1 MIQKTEISLLCIN
14 AYRLTAIHIYIW
26 IELVLK
32 ISTSLLSSRIFSIRL
47 QSNFQH
53 LSQFVICL
61 RKHLIIICVGEERLI
76 WKFTNF
82 FTTEIKLLFS
92 HFSLK
97 FNQFIQKKKKKTKK
111 EREKSKVLPLLE
123 SHNSNHSAP
132 EWDFPFLP
140 KIGGLKLLNTLLHPI
155 RTSLLP
161 LLRRSV
167 ENCGNWVWKRDD
179 GESLY
184 RVGTFFLSDTV
195 GAPYF
200 IKVTLTSCWVI
211 NNIFLFILEIRILE
225 PKI

>member
-1 MIQKTEISLLCIN
+1 M
-14 AYRLTAIHIYIW
+14 
-26 IELVLK
+26 
-32 ISTSLLSSRIFSIRL
+32 
-47 QSNFQH
+47 
-53 LSQFVICL
+53 
-61 RKHLIIICVGEERLI
+61 IIIWVGEEKLF

-97 FNQFIQKKKKKTKK
+97 FNQFIQKK
-111 EREKSKVLPLLE
+111 ESQLLPFLE

-140 KIGGLKLLNTLLHPI
+140 KICGLKLLNTLLHPI